1 MCVCPSDALGHGSE
15 MAVYFSAD
23 TLFMCIQKAKPPGM
37 YKVTFVVF
45 FLGSK
50 SVTALLMVPSKKPV
64 EYLRC
69 CKDPQRSFPESDL
82 KEFVYM

>member
-1 MCVCPSDALGHGSE
+1 

-37 YKVTFVVF
+37 YKVTC
-45 FLGSK
+45 K
-50 SVTALLMVPSKKPV
+50 SVTALLMGPNKKPV

-69 CKDPQRSFPESDL
+69 AKDPQRSFPESDL